1 MMVDQLVGGSGPI
14 LPKIVTV
21 GEIGF
26 ELNIIYSLLNATSP
40 TLQEIV
46 EIAWAMVMKLVGP
59 GSE

>member
-26 ELNIIYSLLNATSP
+26 ELNIIYSPLNATSP

-46 EIAWAMVMKLVGP
+46 EIA
-59 GSE
+59 